1 MLFER
6 LMLEINQAGLSWATI
21 LKKRAAFRA
30 AYADFTVDRVA
41 AFGPAE
47 IDSLLADPGI
57 IRNRL
62 KIEAATENARRL
74 LALRQSHGSF
84 AGWLDAH
91 HPRSPEAWNA
101 ALSPNISLHRW
112 ANRRGIPDECR
123 LSARGARAGLP
134 GLRSDPQTLAA
145 LVAGGRPLLCPLEP
159 CRITAGRNPPPCRHR
174 PAYRAPSC
182 SRPAGSGRRGGAP
195 PLLLGECTSVARSAR
210 HRWRCADDDPTRP
223 PRRV

>member
-1 MLFER
+1 MSAAYCRFAPGDPIHGPYHDTEYGFPTDEESVLFER

-62 KIEAATENARRL
+62 KIEAAKCPTTPGAAAFARVVRRL
-74 LALRQSHGSF
+74 VGRASPTLAG
-84 AGWLDAH
+84 GMD
-91 HPRSPEAWNA
+91 A

-145 LVAGGRPLLCPLEP
+145 LVRA
-159 CRITAGRNPPPCRHR
+159 ADPPT
-174 PAYRAPSC
+174 
-182 SRPAGSGRRGGAP
+182 
-195 PLLLGECTSVARSAR
+195 LSA
-210 HRWRCADDDPTRP
+210 
-223 PRRV
+223 